1 MYNFHNIFFQT
12 IEQEGKVKCTLI
24 PGDGVGPEL
33 VVSVQNVFKAAN
45 VPVEFEPYFLS
56 EVNPTLSAP
65 LEQVSNSIA
74 RNRVCLKVILYSI
87 FKFII
92 FIYLFYINIYL

>member
-1 MYNFHNIFFQT
+1 M
-12 IEQEGKVKCTLI
+12 
-24 PGDGVGPEL
+24 
-33 VVSVQNVFKAAN
+33 SVQNVFKAAN

-74 RNRVCLKVILYSI
+74 RNRVCLKVFFYSL
-87 FKFII
+87 FK
-92 FIYLFYINIYL
+92 LLSLINNHKIQY

>member
-1 MYNFHNIFFQT
+1 MKQVTNIQLQYYLQVDPHRT
-12 IEQEGKVKCTLI
+12 AKCTLI

-33 VVSVQNVFKAAN
+33 VVSVQNIFKSAG

-74 RNRVCLKVILYSI
+74 RNGVCIKVS
-87 FKFII
+87 K
-92 FIYLFYINIYL
+92 

>member
-1 MYNFHNIFFQT
+1 MVAVQNIFQ
-12 IEQEGKVKCTLI
+12 
-24 PGDGVGPEL
+24 
-33 VVSVQNVFKAAN
+33 AAD

-74 RNRVCLKVILYSI
+74 RNGVCLKV
-87 FKFII
+87 
-92 FIYLFYINIYL
+92 

>member
-1 MYNFHNIFFQT
+1 M
-12 IEQEGKVKCTLI
+12 
-24 PGDGVGPEL
+24 GPEL

-74 RNRVCLKVILYSI
+74 RNRVCLKVLSCSMLEENRSYLTILKI
-87 FKFII
+87 V
-92 FIYLFYINIYL
+92 IYLIGYSSDAGSLPHRRTANIEYETA

>member
-1 MYNFHNIFFQT
+1 MVFFQA
-12 IEQEGKVKCTLI
+12 IDPDRKVKCTLI

-33 VVSVQNVFKAAN
+33 VVSVQQVFKAAD
-45 VPVEFEPYFLS
+45 VPVEFEPFFLS

-74 RNRVCLKVILYSI
+74 RNGVCLKVS
-87 FKFII
+87 
-92 FIYLFYINIYL
+92 N

>member
-1 MYNFHNIFFQT
+1 M
-12 IEQEGKVKCTLI
+12 EQGHKTKCTLI

-33 VVSVQNVFKAAN
+33 VVSVQHIFKAAD

-65 LEQVSNSIA
+65 LEQVSSSIA
-74 RNRVCLKVILYSI
+74 RNKVCLKVSNQLI
-87 FKFII
+87 FFRSKK
-92 FIYLFYINIYL
+92 

>member
-1 MYNFHNIFFQT
+1 MNLLFNFNFNKQF
-12 IEQEGKVKCTLI
+12 IEQEGKTKCTLI

-33 VVSVQNVFKAAN
+33 VVSVQQVFKAAN

-74 RNRVCLKVILYSI
+74 RNRVCLKV
-87 FKFII
+87 KKR
-92 FIYLFYINIYL
+92 NNNNCV

>member
-1 MYNFHNIFFQT
+1 MWHVYFFQT
-12 IEQEGKVKCTLI
+12 VEQEGKLKCTLI

-33 VVSVQNVFKAAN
+33 VVAVQNVFKAAD

-65 LEQVSNSIA
+65 LDQVSNSIA
-74 RNRVCLKVILYSI
+74 RNRVCLKVIL
-87 FKFII
+87 
-92 FIYLFYINIYL
+92 